1 MEGNNEGR
9 REGRKEE
16 EKEGNK
22 AGEKER
28 RKEGL
33 NEKRRTMREQKRGK
47 RKEDEE
53 ENVEEEDDEDE
64 SVPTINIMPSAMS
77 SRKGMPSM
85 SSRSWPACVPT
96 WSPSLGGV
104 QAKYEIQYPRAPI
117 VLCEFSQ

>member
-1 MEGNNEGR
+1 
-9 REGRKEE
+9 
-16 EKEGNK
+16 
-22 AGEKER
+22 
-28 RKEGL
+28 
-33 NEKRRTMREQKRGK
+33 MREQKRGK
-47 RKEDEE
+47 RKEEE
-53 ENVEEEDDEDE
+53 EEHEAEEEDDEDE
-64 SVPTINIMPSAMS
+64 SVPTSDIMPSAMS